1 MADTVPDAQQFETE
15 VAAHRRFLF
24 KLAMVQLQDAAA
36 AEDVVQETILAAL
49 IGRAKFKHRSS
60 IKTWLIAIMRH
71 KVLDAIKSRR
81 RYVLAPQALGNDEYD
96 VAVFDSLFDTNGC
109 WGHAKDA
116 WTNPQSAAEQAA
128 FLKVLDDCLT
138 RLPQRTSRAFLMRE
152 WMDMQPS
159 EIQSL
164 LNVSP
169 ENLRVLLYRARMKLR
184 LCLDLN
190 WER

>member
-1 MADTVPDAQQFETE
+1 MADTVLDAHQFETE

-36 AEDVVQETILAAL
+36 ADDVVQETILAAL
-49 IGRAKFKHRSS
+49 IGRANFEHRSS

-71 KVLDAIKSRR
+71 KVLDAIRSRR
-81 RYVLAPQALGNDEYD
+81 RYVLAPQALCNDEYD
-96 VAVFDSLFDTNGC
+96 VAVFNSLFDTNGC
-109 WGHAKDA
+109 WSHAKDP
-116 WTNPQSAAEQAA
+116 WTNPQSAAEQSA

-152 WMDMQPS
+152 WLDMQPS

-184 LCLDLN
+184 LCLDMN